1 MKKLLLA
8 ISLACV
14 SLSIHA
20 TEKEQDS
27 YEALKPI
34 ASSIYQRSIV
44 LVESIPDSYQS
55 YKYQDDKSVW
65 RSNRDESNTLPND
78 VEKLG
83 DIWLSPFSSCIS
95 LGKSAGNLWSMSMAN
110 KGQMDPD
117 MFKMYLTAKK
127 DCKYQLDN
135 LPEDKS
141 NLRAVDL

>member
-8 ISLACV
+8 ITLTCI

-20 TEKEQDS
+20 TEKEQDY
-27 YEALKPI
+27 YEALKPM
-34 ASSIYQRSIV
+34 ASNIYQRSIV

-65 RSNRDESNTLPND
+65 RSNRDESNSLPND

-110 KGQMDPD
+110 KGQMNPD

-127 DCKYQLDN
+127 DCENQLN
-135 LPEDKS
+135 NPPEDKS
-141 NLRAVDL
+141 NLGAVDL

>member
-8 ISLACV
+8 ISLTCV

-65 RSNRDESNTLPND
+65 RSNKDESNTLPND